1 LHSVVLATTAMS
13 RGGVWRHIEDLA
25 LELRNR
31 GHSCVIGLRDEAV
44 ELRRAAAE
52 QELRVEL
59 LARTVRWRGW
69 IWHGHLHDTFD
80 RRFLAAAIS
89 RRLIGPTVLTE
100 HLPRT
105 NASDASLLP
114 GPRRPLAKPGK
125 TAFKRAEIASADR
138 VIAVSPS
145 SAEFISQRYKLRTEA
160 LDVVMN
166 GIAPQARPV
175 RTAAQ
180 NDTGPVRVL
189 SVGSVIQQKG
199 HELLLDAAQ
208 RAGARWNVTVIGDG
222 RLRAP
227 LSERAL
233 EHSLPVEFIG
243 YSPAVADHLLRADIA
258 CLPSRW
264 ESCPYAALEAMSVG
278 LPLVGADVD
287 GLRDLIDHGVTGLL
301 VPPNDPMALAAALDG
316 LSADPRTRRE
326 MGEAGRTRV
335 RTHTITRM
343 TDETL
348 AVYDRAHAGR
358 RRNRA

>member
-1 LHSVVLATTAMS
+1 MS

-31 GHSCVIGLRDEAV
+31 GHSCVIGLQDEAV

-52 QELRVEL
+52 QELRVES

-114 GPRRPLAKPGK
+114 GPRRPLAKQAK
-125 TAFKRAEIASADR
+125 TAFKRAEIAFADR
-138 VIAVSPS
+138 LVAVSPS
-145 SAEFISQRYKLRTEA
+145 SAEFMSQRYRLRSGTI
-160 LDVVMN
+160 DVVMN
-166 GIAPQARPV
+166 GIDGPAGPPDTQARQQMGP
-175 RTAAQ
+175 AQ
-180 NDTGPVRVL
+180 IL
-189 SVGSVIQQKG
+189 SVGSVIHQKG
-199 HELLLDAAQ
+199 HDLLVDAAE
-208 RAGARWNVTVIGDG
+208 RAEARWNVTVIGDG

-301 VPPNDPMALAAALDG
+301 VPPNDPVALAAALDG
-316 LSADPRTRRE
+316 LSADPRARRE

-335 RTHTITRM
+335 RSHTITRM

-348 AVYDRAHAGR
+348 AVYDRAHAAR